1 MKKIKRLGSVV
12 GGIVGMAVVV
22 ASSVS
27 CFGKGNNHHQQG
39 ETRHRQS
46 DFARAD
52 DSKRMAYR
60 LPEQDSLTDEVQPGV
75 RLSMYKKADRE
86 LYIERDTS
94 WATHCYAVEKGEK
107 RRIELGDKSFFS
119 LTYFAY
125 DRYLYL
131 VGDTNPNSNGW
142 TCRYSLYRIDLR
154 DFSLKHI
161 CDGAAIRFR
170 PREIVMADAR
180 LTNPDADCTA
190 DEIWV
195 MHDVHFDVKGNKIRE
210 DKREY
215 DYAEMERRYGETL
228 INTKGIAD

>member
-1 MKKIKRLGSVV
+1 MRKIIFGAIAVA
-12 GGIVGMAVVV
+12 IVLSIAILWSDKTKDEEVRDV
-22 ASSVS
+22 A
-27 CFGKGNNHHQQG
+27 
-39 ETRHRQS
+39 EP
-46 DFARAD
+46 ARSD
-52 DSKRMAYR
+52 DSERLAHR

-94 WATHCYAVEKGEK
+94 WTTHCYAVENGEK
-107 RRIELGDKSFFS
+107 RRIELGDNSFFS

-161 CDGAAIRFR
+161 SDGAAIRFR
-170 PREIVMADAR
+170 PREIVVADAR

-215 DYAEMERRYGETL
+215 DYAEMGHRYGEAL